1 MRHESLWRRADQDSE
16 DRGAPMLLRIW
27 SFSAI
32 VRREAEKKF
41 PFDLPNFFPHSSGD
55 VPRPSARSIYEQRKK
70 YSSVIMADVSQY
82 PVNHLVTFSIG
93 EEDDLGTVEDAVR
106 KLSVMDAQG
115 KIWAQEMLL
124 QVNGSAVKLLDINSK
139 EELENYGLAAVVR
152 CEAVRSETRARSLL
166 LLVCQESDQLKPDVH
181 FFECDHVG
189 AELIQQDVHSALLDF
204 KSGGNAQRKE
214 ALRAAQNWLGNQ
226 PKEALYAEIQPVKQ
240 VPSRMKVITPLAPT
254 LDPADQQSA
263 SGLSPAQPDL
273 AFIRTEQDVELLNHV
288 FDDVEAFMGKL
299 QKAAEA
305 FRVLDQRK
313 RSSRGRQREPGEGLL
328 TLRARPPPE
337 EEFADTL
344 AKMKY
349 SFSLLARLKSNIMN
363 PSSEDLIHFLF
374 GPLRMVV
381 EASGGPEFAS
391 ELRSPMLTLEAVTL
405 LRSCLGEREV
415 ELWHSLGQNWTK
427 ARNGQVTLV
436 IEDFMTASI
445 AGSSRVDIPRDCA
458 ASYTPT
464 FQSGWEPP
472 RLDAYGQPW
481 EDPVEMQ
488 HRHEERRAQQSA
500 PTIAANGH
508 KNDIKRVSCT
518 YDFVARNSN
527 ELSVLQGEE
536 LEVLDDSKKWWK
548 VQNSYGQIGYVPYNI
563 ITPVLTGDGNGPQN
577 HDRTVQINGTNSAR
591 TQAPKTPPQPP
602 PKTRTPQQNGRR
614 WASAEGLNVDQS
626 DRERFS
632 SVNEEL
638 ALRLANG
645 MSGRSKNLHIQRS
658 PDTSVPLGYDSNP
671 AQVQAWLE
679 AKGFSPLTVSALG
692 VLNGAQLFSL
702 QKEEFKAVSP
712 EEGARVYSQVT
723 VQRALLEDSGKI
735 SELEAVMER
744 QKRKV
749 EGI

>member
-1 MRHESLWRRADQDSE
+1 MSDS
-16 DRGAPMLLRIW
+16 GSI
-27 SFSAI
+27 
-32 VRREAEKKF
+32 
-41 PFDLPNFFPHSSGD
+41 GD
-55 VPRPSARSIYEQRKK
+55 MSKPSARSIYEQRKK

-82 PVNHLVTFSIG
+82 PVNHLVTFSMR
-93 EEDDLGTVEDAVR
+93 EEDDLGTVEDAIR

-115 KIWAQEMLL
+115 KIWIQEMLL

-152 CEAVRSETRARSLL
+152 CEAVRPETRARSLL
-166 LLVCQESDQLKPDVH
+166 LLVCQEPYQLKPDVH
-181 FFECDHVG
+181 FFECDHIG

-226 PKEALYAEIQPVKQ
+226 PKEPILTAVQSPKR
-240 VPSRMKVITPLAPT
+240 VPSRTKVITPLPT
-254 LDPADQQSA
+254 ASDPADQQ
-263 SGLSPAQPDL
+263 PATLLPAEPDL
-273 AFIRTEQDVELLNHV
+273 AIIHTEQDVELLNHV
-288 FDDVEAFMGKL
+288 FDDVEAFIGKL

-313 RSSRGRQREPGEGLL
+313 RSSRGRRREPGEGLL

-337 EEFADTL
+337 EEFRDTL

-349 SFSLLARLKSNIMN
+349 SFSLLARLKPRIMN
-363 PSSEDLIHFLF
+363 PSSDELIHFLF

-415 ELWHSLGQNWTK
+415 ELWHSLGENWTK
-427 ARNGQVTLV
+427 ARV
-436 IEDFMTASI
+436 DF
-445 AGSSRVDIPRDCA
+445 PRDYA
-458 ASYTPT
+458 ASYTLT

-508 KNDIKRVSCT
+508 KNETKRVSCT
-518 YDFVARNSN
+518 YDFIARNSN
-527 ELSVLQGEE
+527 ELSVLQGEM
-536 LEVLDDSKKWWK
+536 LEVLEDSKKWWK
-548 VQNSYGQIGYVPYNI
+548 VQNSCGQIGYVPYNI
-563 ITPVLTGDGNGPQN
+563 VAPVPPGDGNDPQN
-577 HDRTVQINGTNSAR
+577 HNVTVQINGTNSAR
-591 TQAPKTPPQPP
+591 TQTPKTPPQPP
-602 PKTRTPQQNGRR
+602 PKTRTPYQNGQR
-614 WASAEGLNVDQS
+614 WASAEGLNMDLN

-645 MSGRSKNLHIQRS
+645 MSGRGKNLHIQRA
-658 PDTSVPLGYDSNP
+658 PDTNVPLGYDSDP

-679 AKGFSPLTVSALG
+679 GKGFSPPTVGALG

-723 VQRALLEDSGKI
+723 VQKALLEDSGKI
-735 SELEAVMER
+735 SELEAVMEKR
-744 QKRKV
+744 KRKV